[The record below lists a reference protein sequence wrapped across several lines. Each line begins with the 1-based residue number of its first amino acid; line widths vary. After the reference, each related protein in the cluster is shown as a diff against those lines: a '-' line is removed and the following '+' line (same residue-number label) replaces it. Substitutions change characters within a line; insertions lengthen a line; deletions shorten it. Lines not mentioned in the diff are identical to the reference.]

1 MRVLESEAKVSDAC
15 AGAQDKLLELAA
27 LETELSA
34 ACAEAQDM
42 MLGMAAVGESSSF
55 AKVSDVCGEAQDMLS
70 RLSAQRFQA
79 VSSAKR
85 YQSKIHDA
93 QSLICRTKCRSWWV
107 HVVAVSTRQSPAP
120 ADGAGL
126 DAPPPTQG

>member
-1 MRVLESEAKVSDAC
+1 MRVLESEAKVSVAC

-55 AKVSDVCGEAQDMLS
+55 AEVSDVCGEAQDMLS

-79 VSSAKR
+79 RSDTNLRFTMPNRSSVGP
-85 YQSKIHDA
+85 S
-93 QSLICRTKCRSWWV
+93 
-107 HVVAVSTRQSPAP
+107 AVPGGCTW
-120 ADGAGL
+120 
-126 DAPPPTQG
+126 